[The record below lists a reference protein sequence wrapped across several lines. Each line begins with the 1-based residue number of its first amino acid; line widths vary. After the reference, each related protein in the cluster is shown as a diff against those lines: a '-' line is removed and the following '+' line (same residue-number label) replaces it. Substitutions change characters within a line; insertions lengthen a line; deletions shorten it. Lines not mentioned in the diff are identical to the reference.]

1 MPRDVNATFRN
12 EKAKK
17 ENAPIFLYM
26 LKEYDGVDD
35 LNFAGFD
42 EDVTYNGT
50 VYTRFPIRHE
60 FVAENNQGQIDQVK
74 ITLANVSRLIEFYL
88 EQYDFRGKKVI
99 IRTVWA
105 DQLSDPDAYIDDVF
119 YIDNYTADQS
129 NVEFTLTGKFDV
141 LGIDLPARRY
151 ARNYCVWKFKSA
163 ECGYAGAELTCDKTQ
178 QRCKQ
183 LDNYQRFGGFPSV
196 PTRRIYIM

>member
-42 EDVTYNGT
+42 QDVTYNGT

-151 ARNYCVWKFKSA
+151 ARNYCMWKFKSS

-183 LDNYQRFGGFPSV
+183 LENYQRFGGFPSV